1 MNPDQ
6 ITSEFLESLTKA
18 SRKIRTAFNQQV
30 AAHGLTYPRART
42 LFRLAKKQNITQ
54 SELACDL
61 ELEQA
66 TIVRLLDRMEESGL
80 IERRAGARDR
90 RVNHIVLTPHGEEQ
104 AALVK
109 SIGEGLRMQIFA
121 DVDPRELQNGITLLE
136 RIATNIAEISDIHV
150 PA

>member
-1 MNPDQ
+1 MNHDP

-18 SRKIRTAFNQQV
+18 SRKIRTAFNQRV

-42 LFRLAKKQNITQ
+42 LFRLAKQNMTQ

-66 TIVRLLDRMEESGL
+66 TIVRILDRMEETGL
-80 IERRAGARDR
+80 VERRPDGKDR
-90 RVNHIVLTPHGEEQ
+90 RINLIVLTPLGEEQ
-104 AALVK
+104 AALVR
-109 SIGEGLRMQIFA
+109 SVGEDLRMQIFA
-121 DVDPRELQNGITLLE
+121 NVDPKELQNGIALLE
-136 RIATNIAEISDIHV
+136 RIAANVAEMSDIHV

>member
-1 MNPDQ
+1 
-6 ITSEFLESLTKA
+6 
-18 SRKIRTAFNQQV
+18 
-30 AAHGLTYPRART
+30 LTYPRART

-80 IERRAGARDR
+80 IERRADASDR

-121 DVDPRELQNGITLLE
+121 DVDPGELQDGIILLE